1 MDHKIYPQEALKV
14 VRVIDHKIYPRKAL
28 IDGRH
33 AYKGFCNVQ
42 VTPLKNNL
50 VEVAITPKLE
60 HRDNSREVI
69 LEFLN
74 FVLDKAVQL
83 QVEET

>member
-1 MDHKIYPQEALKV
+1 MDYKIHPQKAFKV

-33 AYKGFCNVQ
+33 AYKEFCDVQ
-42 VTPLKNNL
+42 VTPLKNGL
-50 VEVAITPKLE
+50 VEVVITPKIE
-60 HRDNSREVI
+60 NKDNSREVI

-74 FVLDKAVQL
+74 FILDRAVQL
-83 QVEET
+83 QVKDS